1 LAQRNDANTSFFHA
15 QPRFRKKR
23 NFIAAINSNN
33 GQMLTA
39 HEKEL
44 HCCYQFQQRKKN
56 FIADDLAAA
65 FDFYHELLGTAVGR
79 EVTIDLEA
87 LGMPSFDLSGLDSP
101 FLEDE
106 VWNTIKTIP
115 LDKAL
120 GPDGSQ
126 DVSTNRVGLP

>member
-1 LAQRNDANTSFFHA
+1 MSVH
-15 QPRFRKKR
+15 
-23 NFIAAINSNN
+23 
-33 GQMLTA
+33 
-39 HEKEL
+39 
-44 HCCYQFQQRKKN
+44 
-56 FIADDLAAA
+56 DDKVVAF
-65 FDFYHELLGTAVGR
+65 FDFYHELLGTVVGR

-87 LGMPSFDLSGLDSP
+87 LGMPSFDRSSLDAP
-101 FLEDE
+101 FLENE

>member
-1 LAQRNDANTSFFHA
+1 LLLSIPT
-15 QPRFRKKR
+15 K
-23 NFIAAINSNN
+23 
-33 GQMLTA
+33 
-39 HEKEL
+39 
-44 HCCYQFQQRKKN
+44 KKN

-115 LDKAL
+115 LDKAP

-126 DVSTNRVGLP
+126 DVSTNHVGLPSKLWQQFPVFGRINSEILGD